1 VHKQRE
7 LSRIVIDEAHCIS
20 EWGHDF
26 RPSFKQL
33 SFFKAQYPDIPLM
46 CLTATAT
53 SRVRNDIISTLG
65 LQKED
70 LRVFAMTVSR
80 QNLHYE
86 IRFTSDSRNRFDDF
100 YAWLCRVYNRRR
112 QRIELEAS
120 GDRVDGVSG
129 IIYTL
134 FRRDC
139 ESLAAELR
147 ARGVGAKPFHAGL
160 SKFEKDETLRG
171 WINDGVGYDI
181 IVATTAFGMG
191 INKEN
196 VRFVIHWQI
205 PKSFEGYYQEAGRA
219 GRDGKAAMCCMV
231 CIMTQLHSTSPTQ
244 ETQ

>member
-1 VHKQRE
+1 
-7 LSRIVIDEAHCIS
+7 
-20 EWGHDF
+20 
-26 RPSFKQL
+26 
-33 SFFKAQYPDIPLM
+33 M

-53 SRVRNDIISTLG
+53 PRVRDDIISTLG

-70 LRVFAMTVSR
+70 LKIFSMTTSR
-80 QNLHYE
+80 RNLHYE
-86 IRFTSDSRNRFDDF
+86 VRFTSDNRNRFDDF
-100 YAWLCRVYNRRR
+100 YDWLSRVYDRRR
-112 QRIELEAS
+112 QRIELDGTGE
-120 GDRVDGVSG
+120 RVSGVSG

-147 ARGVGAKPFHAGL
+147 TRGVGARPFHAGL

-171 WINDGVGYDI
+171 WINDEVGYDI

-191 INKEN
+191 IDKEN

-219 GRDGKAAMCCMV
+219 GRDRKAAMCCMV
-231 CIMTQLHSTSPTQ
+231 SIVTLLTHTPHKQ
-244 ETQ
+244 EPIFTRRPVYTVLQPRRPRSSNLPHQPRP